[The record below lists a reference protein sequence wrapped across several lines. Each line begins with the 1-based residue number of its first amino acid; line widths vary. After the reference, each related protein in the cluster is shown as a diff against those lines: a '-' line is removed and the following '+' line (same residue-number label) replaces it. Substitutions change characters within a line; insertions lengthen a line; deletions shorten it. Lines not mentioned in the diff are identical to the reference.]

1 MHDRGALGRIIGL
14 IDMKMDEAFA
24 ARIGSVRCFKFDKPT
39 RSVTPY
45 YEYRMNKRADFE
57 TAAAELAD
65 NRIHQ
70 ERHVVIDDFKHRD
83 AARAGERLEP
93 YLGSSGAPL
102 GKKGPRLL
110 GDVCEF
116 RRAAVPQIFGRSE
129 SEQFADKT
137 VRYVRLP
144 LGQELGGGR
153 DQRGSTILVSDCRIG
168 LSVHLC
174 SAYDAQ

>member
-1 MHDRGALGRIIGL
+1 
-14 IDMKMDEAFA
+14 MDEAFA
-24 ARIGSVRCFKFDKPT
+24 ARIGSVRRLKFDKPA
-39 RSVTPY
+39 RSVAPY
-45 YEYRMNKRADFE
+45 YENRVNKRADFE

-83 AARAGERLEP
+83 VARAGERLEP
-93 YLGSSGAPL
+93 YLGSSGTPL

-110 GDVCEF
+110 DEVCEF
-116 RRAAVPQIFGRSE
+116 RRAAVPQILRRGE

-137 VRYVRLP
+137 VRYVGLA
-144 LGQELGGGR
+144 LSQEPGGGR
-153 DQRGSTILVSDCRIG
+153 DQRGSAISVSACRIG

-174 SAYDAQ
+174 SSYDAQ